1 MRINLKA
8 YLIEGDDKG
17 INYLKIVV
25 LCTHYSS
32 YKMRIIFFEIN
43 YLNLKITSVN
53 YLDLKTIIG
62 PIAIRTPA

>member
-8 YLIEGDDKG
+8 YLIEEDDKG

-25 LCTHYSS
+25 LCTYYSS

-62 PIAIRTPA
+62 PIAIRIPA

>member
-8 YLIEGDDKG
+8 YLIEGDNKG
-17 INYLKIVV
+17 INYLKIIV
-25 LCTHYSS
+25 LCTYYSS

-62 PIAIRTPA
+62 PIAIQIPA

>member
-25 LCTHYSS
+25 LYTHYSS
-32 YKMRIIFFEIN
+32 YKMCIIFFEIN

-62 PIAIRTPA
+62 PIAI

>member
-17 INYLKIVV
+17 INYLKIDE

-62 PIAIRTPA
+62 PIAIRIPA